1 MEEEEF
7 YYKLEEVKERVG
19 FKQRAKV
26 YLYVFGL
33 FALFFALMSFLIW
46 LFQ

>member
-26 YLYVFGL
+26 YFYVFGL
-33 FALFFALMSFLIW
+33 FALFFALMSFLVW